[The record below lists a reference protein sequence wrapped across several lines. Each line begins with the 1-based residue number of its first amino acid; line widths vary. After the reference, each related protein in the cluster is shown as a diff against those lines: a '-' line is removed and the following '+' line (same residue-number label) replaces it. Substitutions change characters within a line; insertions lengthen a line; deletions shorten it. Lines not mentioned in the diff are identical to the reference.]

1 MKFIMI
7 KYAILQYITIIC
19 KIINNLFILYF
30 LEKKKKN
37 NMDKQENKMLN
48 LFGFELK
55 AFKSFSSLIDL
66 MNRPEDPASLA
77 IFRICF
83 GN

>member
-1 MKFIMI
+1 M
-7 KYAILQYITIIC
+7 
-19 KIINNLFILYF
+19 N
-30 LEKKKKN
+30 
-37 NMDKQENKMLN
+37 KQENKMLN

-55 AFKSFSSLIDL
+55 AFKSFSSLTEL

>member
-1 MKFIMI
+1 
-7 KYAILQYITIIC
+7 
-19 KIINNLFILYF
+19 LYF
-30 LEKKKKN
+30 LEKKNNKINN
-37 NMDKQENKMLN
+37 NMNKQENKMLN

-55 AFKSFSSLIDL
+55 AFKSFSSLTEL